1 MNLDAM
7 QDILA
12 ASRREGKPMWQ
23 IVLETDMENRG
34 VTARESLEKMAKT
47 WRAMVEA
54 SDAYAGQ
61 RRSHSG
67 LAGGQ
72 GEQMREYAA
81 RGGTIGGDF
90 TAQVIAEALAM
101 GESNACMR
109 RIVAAPTA
117 GACGVMPAV
126 LIPLWRRENI
136 PEERMVQALLVASGI
151 GAVVAYRA

>member
-67 LAGGQ
+67 LYVLSGYRQ
-72 GEQMREYAA
+72 
-81 RGGTIGGDF
+81 
-90 TAQVIAEALAM
+90 
-101 GESNACMR
+101 SSR
-109 RIVAAPTA
+109 R
-117 GACGVMPAV
+117 
-126 LIPLWRRENI
+126 
-136 PEERMVQALLVASGI
+136 
-151 GAVVAYRA
+151 YRAVPRRSKRPARLNRFPNGRWFLPIWKKQTA

>member
-1 MNLDAM
+1 RVEYFVSPLTSTSGSSIGYAEAFGRLVCGRAFFCRIPATPGLYTLSLHDALP
-7 QDILA
+7 IL
-12 ASRREGKPMWQ
+12 WQ

-72 GEQMREYAA
+72 GEQMREHAA
-81 RGGTIGGDF
+81 RGGTIGGGF
-90 TAQVIAEALAM
+90 TAPVIDEALPL
-101 GESNACMR
+101 GESN
-109 RIVAAPTA
+109 V
-117 GACGVMPAV
+117 
-126 LIPLWRRENI
+126 
-136 PEERMVQALLVASGI
+136 
-151 GAVVAYRA
+151 

>member
-72 GEQMREYAA
+72 GEQMRE
-81 RGGTIGGDF
+81 
-90 TAQVIAEALAM
+90 
-101 GESNACMR
+101 
-109 RIVAAPTA
+109 
-117 GACGVMPAV
+117 
-126 LIPLWRRENI
+126 
-136 PEERMVQALLVASGI
+136 
-151 GAVVAYRA
+151 